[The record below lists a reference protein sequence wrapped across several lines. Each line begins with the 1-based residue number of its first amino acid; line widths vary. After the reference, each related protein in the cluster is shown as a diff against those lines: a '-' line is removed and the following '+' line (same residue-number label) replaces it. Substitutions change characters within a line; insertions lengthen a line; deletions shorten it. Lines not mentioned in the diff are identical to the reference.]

1 MTAGALRSTLMQRYP
16 MTPTGHA
23 LLTAELK
30 RQKEVVRPQIVL
42 DIEEA
47 RAHGDISENSEYEDA
62 KHRQALCEGR
72 VRDLESKLTA
82 AEVIDV
88 TRIAPS
94 ERVIF
99 GVTVDLEDLENE
111 DKLRYQIVGEDY
123 ADVKEGRISVKS
135 PLGRALIGKEVD
147 DEVSVETPRGVR
159 RFYIAA
165 VHYI

>member
-1 MTAGALRSTLMQRYP
+1 MQRYP

-30 RQKEVVRPQIVL
+30 RQKEEVRPRIVL

-62 KHRQALCEGR
+62 KHRQSLCEGR
-72 VRDLESKLTA
+72 IRDLEAKLAA

-88 TRIAPS
+88 TRLDPS

-99 GVTVDLEDLENE
+99 GVTVELEDLETE
-111 DKLRYQIVGEDY
+111 EELRYQIVGEDY
-123 ADVKEGRISVKS
+123 ADVKEGRISVMS

-147 DEVSVETPRGVR
+147 DEVSVDTPRGVR
-159 RFYIAA
+159 RFYISA